1 MALFMALSLKEKENM
16 SNQPYPPDPR
26 NFQRGPDQ
34 VPYGNPEYGAN
45 QDTIQSADING
56 AHNYSQHESYI
67 DPQGNRVE
75 NREEFFEDTNQR
87 RANIRY
93 WITTVTY
100 FVLGVLEVLLGL
112 RLIFRLLG
120 ANEYNNFITFLY
132 TLTHVFVGPFNGI
145 FNDQALG
152 HSVFEVSTL
161 IAMLIYALLAWG
173 IVSLGRVLFAPVL
186 PEHRRVTTTRHY

>member
-1 MALFMALSLKEKENM
+1 M
-16 SNQPYPPDPR
+16 SSQPYPSDPQ
-26 NFQRGPDQ
+26 NFQRGPAQ
-34 VPYGNPEYGAN
+34 VPYQEPAYGADH
-45 QDTIQSADING
+45 DTIQSADING
-56 AHNYSQHESYI
+56 VHSHSQHESYR
-67 DPQGNRVE
+67 DSQGNRIE
-75 NREEFFEDTNQR
+75 NREEVFEDTNQN
-87 RANIRY
+87 RANVRY
-93 WITTVTY
+93 WIATITY

-120 ANEYNNFITFLY
+120 ANEGNDFITFLY

-186 PEHRRVTTTRHY
+186 PEHQRITTTRHY

>member
-1 MALFMALSLKEKENM
+1 M

-26 NFQRGPDQ
+26 NVQREP
-34 VPYGNPEYGAN
+34 VPSPYD
-45 QDTIQSADING
+45 QDTVQSAEING
-56 AHNYSQHESYI
+56 AYSHSRHERYV
-67 DPQGNRVE
+67 DPQGNRIE
-75 NREEFFEDTNQR
+75 NREEVFEDTNQQ

-93 WITTVTY
+93 WITAITY
-100 FVLGVLEVLLGL
+100 FILGVLEVLLGL

-132 TLTHVFVGPFNGI
+132 TFTHVFVGPFNGI

-161 IAMLIYALLAWG
+161 IAMLIYALIAWG
-173 IVSLGRVLFAPVL
+173 IVSLGRVIFAPVL

>member
-1 MALFMALSLKEKENM
+1 MIIPTVLSKEEQKM
-16 SNQPYPPDPR
+16 SNQPYPPDPQHV
-26 NFQRGPDQ
+26 QRAPAQ
-34 VPYGNPEYGAN
+34 ASYEEPEYIADR
-45 QDTIQSADING
+45 DTIQSADING
-56 AHNYSQHESYI
+56 VHSHSQHESYV

-75 NREEFFEDTNQR
+75 NREEIVEDINQS
-87 RANIRY
+87 RANARY
-93 WITTVTY
+93 WLTTITY

-120 ANEYNNFITFLY
+120 ANEYNDFITFLY

>member
-1 MALFMALSLKEKENM
+1 M
-16 SNQPYPPDPR
+16 SNQPDPQDFR
-26 NFQRGPDQ
+26 RGPAQ
-34 VPYGNPEYGAN
+34 VPYEEPGYSADR
-45 QDTIQSADING
+45 DTVQSADING
-56 AHNYSQHESYI
+56 VHSHSQHESYV
-67 DPQGNRVE
+67 DPEGNRVE
-75 NREEFFEDTNQR
+75 NREEIVEDVNQS
-87 RANIRY
+87 RANTRY
-93 WITTVTY
+93 WITTITY
-100 FVLGVLEVLLGL
+100 FVLGILEVLLGL

-120 ANEYNNFITFLY
+120 ANEYNDFITFLY

-186 PEHRRVTTTRHY
+186 PEHRRITTTRHY

>member
-1 MALFMALSLKEKENM
+1 M
-16 SNQPYPPDPR
+16 SNQPYPPDPQ
-26 NFQRGPDQ
+26 NFQRGPTQ
-34 VPYGNPEYGAN
+34 VPSEEPDYRADHE
-45 QDTIQSADING
+45 TVQSADING
-56 AHNYSQHESYI
+56 AHSHSQHESYV
-67 DPQGNRVE
+67 DSQGNRVE
-75 NREEFFEDTNQR
+75 NREEIFEDTNQS
-87 RANIRY
+87 RANVRY
-93 WITTVTY
+93 WITTITY
-100 FVLGVLEVLLGL
+100 FVLGILEVLLGL